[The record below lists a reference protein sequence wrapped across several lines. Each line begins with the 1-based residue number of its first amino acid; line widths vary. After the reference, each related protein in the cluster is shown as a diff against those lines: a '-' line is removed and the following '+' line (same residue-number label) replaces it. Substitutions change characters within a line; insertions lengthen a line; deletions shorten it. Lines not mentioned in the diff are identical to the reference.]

1 MRFATALITTF
12 TFATAVR
19 IENEIDANT
28 KAKVDADTKVTSNED
43 DFDIPFTPEFTPTI
57 NEQEE
62 EISVAASYPGDHN
75 HGSDPNYPGGDPY
88 SGYFD
93 IGKMHAQSDYELSAP
108 ENLPGGDFNKQVY
121 EFDTNT
127 NIWD

>member
-19 IENEIDANT
+19 IETETDLNT

-62 EISVAASYPGDHN
+62 EISVAAT
-75 HGSDPNYPGGDPY
+75 YPGGDPY